1 MAVEMTNPA
10 QGGSLLTLRVDQLR
24 ASQNNP
30 RRLFDAEPLSAL
42 KESIKTHGVL
52 VPLTVYRLPGQ
63 DKYGIIDGERRF
75 RCCQQLAIDNPGI
88 SIPANV
94 VSPPDEMAR
103 LIYMF
108 NIHQFREQWELMPTA
123 RALQSVIRNLGTND
137 PATLSE
143 VTGLSV
149 QQVERCRLI
158 LSYPEK
164 YQALSMEGD
173 RSIRIPSNFWVE
185 LYPVLGLIK
194 ELLPELTKEGGLEPV
209 VDSMVEKYRTNRI
222 RSVIH
227 FRRIMEAN
235 EVQQGGESRE
245 AFVDQLRNYV
255 LDPELE
261 TRAAF
266 DSFIVDSRRVTKAVD
281 ASGAFIRA
289 MDAAKLSYASESR
302 DELVDILRN
311 VLLYVQDLLSKLE
324 GEDPPPD
331 D

>member
-1 MAVEMTNPA
+1 MAVEATNPVE
-10 QGGSLLTLRVDQLR
+10 GHNLLTLRVDQLR
-24 ASQNNP
+24 ASQSNP

-42 KESIKTHGVL
+42 QESIKTHGVL
-52 VPLTVYRLPGQ
+52 VPLTVYKLPGQ

-75 RCCQQLAIDNPGI
+75 RCCQELVVDNPSI
-88 SIPANV
+88 PIPANV

-123 RALQSVIRNLGTND
+123 RALDSVIKNLETD
-137 PATLSE
+137 DTAMLSE

-149 QQVERCRLI
+149 RQVERCRLI
-158 LSYPEK
+158 LSYPER

-173 RSIRIPSNFWVE
+173 KSKRIPSNFWVE
-185 LYPVLGLIK
+185 LHPVLDLIE
-194 ELLPELTKEGGLEPV
+194 ELLPKLTNEIGREPII
-209 VDSMVEKYRTNRI
+209 DSMVEKYRTNRI

-235 EVQQGGESRE
+235 EVQEDGESRTE
-245 AFVDQLRNYV
+245 FVDQLRNYV
-255 LDPELE
+255 LDPDLE

-266 DSFIVDSRRVTKAVD
+266 DVFIVDSRRVTKTVD
-281 ASGAFIRA
+281 ASAAFIKA
-289 MDAAKLSYASESR
+289 MEAAKLSYASEGR
-302 DELVDILRN
+302 NELIENLRE
-311 VLLYVQDLLSKLE
+311 VLVYVQGLLSKLE
-324 GEDPPPD
+324 GEDPPD